1 MASKENKAVHDDR
14 HSFWYYLYKSHL
26 YTSKAEALFKA
37 SILSISWV
45 GGFWS
50 DSWVG
55 EFWGNISAT
64 AYYLF
69 SIAIIMEYAVQLII
83 AEKFVPKI
91 LPLVL
96 IICNIIVALTSTG
109 QLFNHATE
117 TFLFQY
123 IIEIVTMVIIWID
136 AIIILMIEK
145 PKECQIEDSL
155 SRCGISHN
163 NQQ

>member
-1 MASKENKAVHDDR
+1 MTSKGNKTNHDNG

-37 SILSISWV
+37 FILSVSWV

-50 DSWVG
+50 
-55 EFWGNISAT
+55 NISAT

-69 SIAIIMEYAVQLII
+69 SIAIIMEYAVQLIT

-91 LPLVL
+91 LPFVL
-96 IICNIIVALTSTG
+96 ILCNIIVALTSTG
-109 QLFNHATE
+109 QLFNHTTE

-136 AIIILMIEK
+136 TITIVMIEK
-145 PKECQIEDSL
+145 PEECQIEDSL
-155 SRCGISHN
+155 SQCGILYN
-163 NQQ
+163 D

>member
-1 MASKENKAVHDDR
+1 MVPKGNKTVHDDG

-26 YTSKAEALFKA
+26 YTSKGEALFKA
-37 SILSISWV
+37 FILSISWV

-50 DSWVG
+50 
-55 EFWGNISAT
+55 NISAT

-69 SIAIIMEYAVQLII
+69 SIAIIMEYAVQLIT

-91 LPLVL
+91 LPFVL
-96 IICNIIVALTSTG
+96 IMCNAIVALTSTG

-117 TFLFQY
+117 TFPFQY
-123 IIEIVTMVIIWID
+123 IIEIVTMAIIWID
-136 AIIILMIEK
+136 TITILMIEK
-145 PKECQIEDSL
+145 PEECQIEDSL

-163 NQQ
+163 D